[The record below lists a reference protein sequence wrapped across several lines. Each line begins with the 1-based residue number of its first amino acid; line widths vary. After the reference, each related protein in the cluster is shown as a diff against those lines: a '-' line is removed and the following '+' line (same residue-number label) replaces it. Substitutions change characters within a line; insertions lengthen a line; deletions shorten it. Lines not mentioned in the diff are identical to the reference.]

1 MLRVD
6 TVQIVG
12 STSSKVDY
20 ETEYT
25 DKLVEK
31 IKTYKPFS
39 LISIHDHGTN
49 LPPSGS
55 DFGSVGYRKCAFGV
69 VDCHDGKVFKY
80 SVKNARP
87 FTASTIDKK
96 IAEYTNRYPDSDTL
110 SITFNVL
117 NNFAKSYG
125 IEWRELI

>member
-55 DFGSVGYRKCAFGV
+55 DFGSAGYRKYAFGV
-69 VDCHDGKVFKY
+69 VACHDGKVFKY

-87 FTASTIDKK
+87 FASCTIDTKVK
-96 IAEYTNRYPDSDTL
+96 EL
-110 SITFNVL
+110 TFNGELDPYDAGIKVL
-117 NNFAKSYG
+117 NDFIKSYN
-125 IEWRELI
+125 IFWEELL